1 MTKILLIEDEPQTRE
16 NLALILRMEGFEAVT
31 ARNGRIGLE
40 AAAREKPDLILCD
53 VSMPELDGFGVLSAL
68 RAAPETA
75 GIPLIF
81 LTARGE
87 RQDQRS
93 GMNLGADD
101 YIIKPVE
108 PEDLLAAIQA
118 RLCRQQQTADAALR
132 DTDVDLDFS
141 SAVPLEAL
149 GLTPREAEVLLWVAQ
164 GKSNADA
171 ATILGMSD
179 KTVKIHLGHIYEKLS
194 VETRTAAA
202 LIAAETLPRSKK
214 AAPQA

>member
-1 MTKILLIEDEPQTRE
+1 MQKILVIEDEPQTRE
-16 NLALILRMEGFEAVT
+16 NFALILKMEGFQPVT
-31 ARNGRIGLE
+31 ASNGRLGLE
-40 AAAREKPDLILCD
+40 AAGREKPDLILCD
-53 VSMPELDGFGVLSAL
+53 VSMPELDGFGVLRSL
-68 RAAPETA
+68 RANPETA

-101 YIIKPVE
+101 YIVKPVE
-108 PEDLLAAIQA
+108 PDDLLDAIQA
-118 RLCRQQQTADAALR
+118 RLNRLQQTSDSALR
-132 DTDVDLDFS
+132 GVDKDLDFS
-141 SAVPLEAL
+141 SAVPLESL

-164 GKSNADA
+164 GKSNSDVG
-171 ATILGMSD
+171 TILGMSD

-202 LIAAETLPRSKK
+202 L
-214 AAPQA
+214 QAVEVLSRVRR

>member
-1 MTKILLIEDEPQTRE
+1 MQKILVIEDEPQTRE
-16 NLALILRMEGFEAVT
+16 NFALILKMEGFQPVT
-31 ARNGRIGLE
+31 ASNGRLGLE
-40 AAAREKPDLILCD
+40 AAGREKPDLILCD
-53 VSMPELDGFGVLSAL
+53 VSMPELDGFGVLRSL
-68 RAAPETA
+68 RANPETA

-101 YIIKPVE
+101 YIVKPVE
-108 PEDLLAAIQA
+108 PDDLLDAIQA
-118 RLCRQQQTADAALR
+118 RLNRLQQTSDSALR
-132 DTDVDLDFS
+132 GVDKDLDFS
-141 SAVPLEAL
+141 SAVPLESL

-164 GKSNADA
+164 GKSNSDVG
-171 ATILGMSD
+171 TILGMSD

-202 LIAAETLPRSKK
+202 L
-214 AAPQA
+214 QAVEVLSRLRR